1 MGGTG
6 RQASTFFVAAGYHPA
21 MDFDGTKWIILRVAL
36 LIASWTLL
44 LTASFV
50 GLIAAISGEIQGF
63 ESRLHWYFGVT
74 AVVFVATIL
83 LLELNDVDG
92 KTIII
97 PAVMTGLLSF
107 TLFFLAAEGV
117 LFTMKNPEIVA
128 VSRLVIFL
136 SAALV
141 ATGLTYWALRHWREF
156 KADTSESR

>member
-1 MGGTG
+1 MGGYRQTG
-6 RQASTFFVAAGYHPA
+6 QYVFRRGRVSPRHGLRW
-21 MDFDGTKWIILRVAL
+21 DEWIILRVAL